1 MRAVIW
7 LPATAMICLC
17 GALIIWADAISEWH
31 RLATARDVVVERRLP
46 PDAIGATGTCS
57 DGTVSWPMRI
67 EGRRASCHTAD
78 RPKGPSY

>member
-1 MRAVIW
+1 MKSLVLINGVLLFAAFFVI
-7 LPATAMICLC
+7 
-17 GALIIWADAISEWH
+17 ADSIGEWH
-31 RLATARDVVVERRLP
+31 RLSAARDVVVQQRLP
-46 PDAIGATGTCS
+46 RGAIGATGTCS